1 MPLPSDVA
9 KRLGCNE
16 NETAQ
21 NPSVVGTRP
30 QQNNVC
36 VAAADS
42 DHDGVSFPP
51 ERTSIQ
57 PPITIATFH
66 LINALSHTEIGTC
79 ASPHHGPGMK
89 KLVKRV
95 DDLFNASPSMRFVS
109 RAGTPGSHTC
119 NRAVELASMS
129 VTPSMTYC
137 TAGAARTM
145 PNTQRR

>member
-36 VAAADS
+36 VAADS

-66 LINALSHTEIGTC
+66 LINALSHTEIGTY

-95 DDLFNASPSMRFVS
+95 DDLFNASPSMRFVR
-109 RAGTPGSHTC
+109 RAATPGSHTSKDMV
-119 NRAVELASMS
+119 RAVVHGGLTKA
-129 VTPSMTYC
+129 
-137 TAGAARTM
+137 AAARRF
-145 PNTQRR
+145 NTTPKTAAK